1 MGIDLAEVGMTTDV
15 MSAFVS
21 CNGWRGGPGDC
32 VALLS
37 LLGFFLLVI
46 MKN

>member
-1 MGIDLAEVGMTTDV
+1 MTTDV

-21 CNGWRGGPGDC
+21 CKGWRDGPGDC

-37 LLGFFLLVI
+37 LLGFFLLAI
-46 MKN
+46 M